1 MSSIP
6 LPFTIVLH
14 LKDDKDTVS
23 SPDPEQ
29 PWKQEDICNLEGRRI
44 LLVEDNEL
52 NREIAVEFLA
62 MTGAEIEEAVNGKQA
77 VERMEASPP
86 HYYDLILMDIQMP
99 EMNGC
104 EAAKRIRK
112 LEREDSALPIIAMTA
127 NAFSDD
133 IRMTKE
139 AGMNEHISKPIDL
152 PKLYQVLGRFLKT

>member
-1 MSSIP
+1 MI
-6 LPFTIVLH
+6 
-14 LKDDKDTVS
+14 KDTVS

-112 LEREDSALPIIAMTA
+112 LEHEDSDLPIIAMTA